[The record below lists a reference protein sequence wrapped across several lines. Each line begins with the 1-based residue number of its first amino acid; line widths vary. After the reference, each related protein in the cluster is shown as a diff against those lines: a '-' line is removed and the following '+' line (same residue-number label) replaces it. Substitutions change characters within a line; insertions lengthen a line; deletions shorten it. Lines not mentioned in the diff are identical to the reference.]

1 MEKGA
6 CFLRGSTA
14 TLARLRGHPL
24 WLSDSGQV
32 GKRLL
37 SAFALFIQR
46 SPHFPLNPLLI
57 IVQILARAKMRDAVR
72 PLCPSCS
79 VRSCTRSHAYHCASL
94 HCSQAWTE
102 LGIAALRSYNQ
113 EQLTRA
119 SLFRCTGDGGRCVE
133 SGWVRLRGHPTPTG
147 PFPAAGPG
155 QQLSARTR
163 SVPRPEWPLQQPSRS
178 PHGPSQ
184 LFNLQGLGTW
194 SSCSCS
200 PCSFVVLGEGY
211 RRCNS
216 VFWWC
221 VPVL

>member
-32 GKRLL
+32 GQPLL
-37 SAFALFIQR
+37 SAFALLIQR
-46 SPHFPLNPLLI
+46 FPHFPLNPLLT
-57 IVQILARAKMRDAVR
+57 IVQIWERAF
-72 PLCPSCS
+72 S
-79 VRSCTRSHAYHCASL
+79 T
-94 HCSQAWTE
+94 
-102 LGIAALRSYNQ
+102 GF

-147 PFPAAGPG
+147 PFPAAGPW

-178 PHGPSQ
+178 PHGPRQ

-200 PCSFVVLGEGY
+200 PCSFVVLGEVYLG
-211 RRCNS
+211 CNS
-216 VFWWC
+216 ECLGGVCQCCSWLRVGRVWTRISCAIAITFTR
-221 VPVL
+221 